1 MQTSVENFDFSIFF
15 PLKLQYTTFYEEFMV
30 HCKIYLFW
38 NIFVKNKHIQI
49 RVCCGQHHG
58 VNIWFESDEYLMD
71 ILSDLNQKVAFIFF
85 QT

>member
-1 MQTSVENFDFSIFF
+1 
-15 PLKLQYTTFYEEFMV
+15 MV

-38 NIFVKNKHIQI
+38 NIFVKNNKHIQI

-71 ILSDLNQKVAFIFF
+71 ILSDLNQKVVNPPQIDNFCGTNVHLHKSAALCGLEN
-85 QT
+85 